1 MENAHLRIGM
11 LEYDRQ
17 SEKLN
22 SRIRVRVSHYIGEE
36 EQAHLVSIFGSDSDV
51 GAITAAVHEQARF
64 RLTFP
69 DGRTRDVYLG
79 EGALCHRGSLNL
91 PGRKQAVRHM
101 IALSEELRGMKSL
114 AKTFLLRLDPHEV
127 WTALAHRLGLPA
139 VPEWAEGMVQVLEDQ
154 NRITS
159 LEGIGC
165 APIAV
170 SASAEEILEWMESG
184 ISYGTLRFPEKNGP
198 IQWPNKQLAEVLEP
212 IEDETVAENAIEA
225 A

>member
-91 PGRKQAVRHM
+91 PGRKHAVRHM

-114 AKTFLLRLDPHEV
+114 AKTFLLRPDPQEV
-127 WTALAHRLGLPA
+127 WTALVHRLGLPG
-139 VPEWAEGMVQVLEDQ
+139 VPEWAEAMVRVLEDQ
-154 NRITS
+154 KRITP

-165 APIAV
+165 APVLV
-170 SASAEEILEWMESG
+170 SASADEILEWMESG
-184 ISYGTLRFPEKNGP
+184 VAHGTLRFPEENGP
-198 IQWPNKQLAEVLEP
+198 VKWPNKPLAEVLRP
-212 IEDETVAENAIEA
+212 IEENTVEA

>member
-17 SEKLN
+17 TEKLN

-51 GAITAAVHEQARF
+51 GAIAAAVQEQARF

-69 DGRTRDVYLG
+69 DGRTREISLG
-79 EGALCHRGSLNL
+79 EGALCHRGSLNIA
-91 PGRKQAVRHM
+91 GRKHAVRHM
-101 IALSEELRGMKSL
+101 IALSEELRGMTSF
-114 AKTFLLRLDPHEV
+114 AKTFLLRADPHEV
-127 WTALAHRLGLPA
+127 WTALVHRLGLPA
-139 VPEWAEGMVQVLEDQ
+139 VPEWAENMVEILKHQ

-165 APIAV
+165 APILV
-170 SASAEEILEWMESG
+170 SATAEEILEWMELG
-184 ISYGTLRFPEKNGP
+184 VAHGTLRFPEKNGP
-198 IQWPNKQLAEVLEP
+198 IQWPNKPLAEVLGP
-212 IEDETVAENAIEA
+212 IEDETVTENAIEA